1 MVANEGGPTLIASA
15 GSRLLGS
22 EVPAESAGIPTRSFT
37 SSSQQCTP
45 HPRSDF
51 PEPSAGQPRASRE
64 GGVAVFVVA
73 PVEEPSETHK
83 IQSHRVSC
91 SPGPHSALLVERE
104 LLPKMRFSAISA
116 VRAKNNN
123 RIWGEQSLQFTKGLR
138 SFGRTL
144 FSLGKRGHFSD
155 VQ

>member
-1 MVANEGGPTLIASA
+1 MRGFQPGVSRAVRSNALLTPGRIFPSHPPDNLVQVVREAWPSSS
-15 GSRLLGS
+15 SRLPKGPES
-22 EVPAESAGIPTRSFT
+22 DPVPFHECRGFYYDQR
-37 SSSQQCTP
+37 
-45 HPRSDF
+45 
-51 PEPSAGQPRASRE
+51 
-64 GGVAVFVVA
+64 VA

-144 FSLGKRGHFSD
+144 FSLGKRGRFSD